1 MNMFSKMKLRTRLVS
16 AFVFLTLITILIG
29 GMGYYNLQRLSEM
42 SNLIYSRD
50 MLGMSYIKDANAI
63 RNDIARTVRDLMLVD
78 TPKEREADIN
88 KLHNLFSDLESEVS
102 RARDSVDTPKGKEA
116 LNNFDKTW
124 VEYKKGVDKMISLI
138 EASPMPQTSPAFDY
152 LQHDFVNIVTDSRT
166 QLDTLST
173 SMDDQSKQTIADI
186 ADVFSR
192 SSQQM
197 LIIILIASGIGI
209 GLGFYIAYTVIR
221 QLGGEPDYA
230 TEITRK
236 IASGDLTIAVNVD
249 SKNENSLLYA
259 MKEML
264 TRLSNIMGEVRTSS
278 ESLSSASEQVSATS
292 QSLSQSASEQ
302 SASVEETS
310 ASMEQIAASVAQ
322 NTESAKVTD
331 GISSKVAKDVEKG
344 GVSVQETV
352 LAMKQIAKKIS
363 IIDDIAYQTNLLAL
377 NAAIE
382 AARAGE
388 HGKGFAVVAAEVR
401 KLAER
406 SQIAAQEIGEVASSS
421 VSLAETAGSLFEQ
434 LVPDIKRTS
443 DLVQEI
449 TAASQEQSTGVGQVN
464 IAMGQ
469 LTQITQQNASAS
481 EELAATAEEM
491 TAQAE
496 QLLDLINFFKVSG
509 DIANENKFKNNK
521 SQAGKK
527 TASRKAV
534 TAKSAEQQDGQFVQF

>member
-29 GMGYYNLQRLSEM
+29 GMGYYNLQRLSDM

-50 MLGMSYIKDANAI
+50 MIGMSYIKDANAI
-63 RNDIARTVRDLMLVD
+63 RNDIARTVRNLMLVD
-78 TPKEREADIN
+78 TQKEREEDIN
-88 KLHNLFSDLESEVS
+88 RLRKLFSDLDSELS
-102 RARDSVDTPKGKEA
+102 KARDSVDTPKGKEA
-116 LNNFDKTW
+116 LTSFDKTW
-124 VEYKKGVDKMISLI
+124 VEYKKGVEKMISLV
-138 EASPMPQTSPAFDY
+138 ETSPLPQTSPAFDY
-152 LQHDFVNIVTDSRT
+152 LQHEFSSIVSDSRT
-166 QLDTLST
+166 QLDTLSS
-173 SMDDQSKQTIADI
+173 SMDDQSKETVADI

-197 LIIILIASGIGI
+197 LIVILIASGIGI
-209 GLGFYIAYTVIR
+209 GLGIYIAFTVIR

-236 IASGDLTIAVNVD
+236 IAAGDLTITVD
-249 SKNENSLLYA
+249 TDSRNENSLLYA
-259 MKEML
+259 MKEMV
-264 TRLSNIMGEVRTSS
+264 TRLSHIMGEVRTSS

-310 ASMEQIAASVAQ
+310 ASMEEIAASVAQ

-352 LAMKQIAKKIS
+352 QAMKQIAKKIS

-421 VSLAETAGSLFEQ
+421 VSLAENAGALFEQ

-496 QLLDLINFFKVSG
+496 QLLDLINFFKVSSAVEG
-509 DIANENKFKNNK
+509 DSRLK
-521 SQAGKK
+521 SKPQSGKK
-527 TASRKAV
+527 AGARKTANAS
-534 TAKSAEQQDGQFVQF
+534 SAEPQDGQFVQF

>member
-1 MNMFSKMKLRTRLVS
+1 MNVFSKMKLRTRLVS
-16 AFVFLTLITILIG
+16 AFVFLTLITVLIG
-29 GMGYYNLQRLSEM
+29 GIGYYNLQRLSDM

-50 MLGMSYIKDANAI
+50 MVGMSFIKDANAV
-63 RNDIARTVRDLMLVD
+63 RNDIARTVRDLMLVE
-78 TPKEREADIN
+78 TQKERENDIAKIK
-88 KLHNLFSDLESEVS
+88 KLFTELESEIHK
-102 RARDSVDTPKGKEA
+102 ARVDVVTEKGKQA
-116 LNNFDKTW
+116 LDAFDVTW
-124 VEYKKGVDKMISLI
+124 VEYKKGVEHMISLV
-138 EASPMPQTSPAFDY
+138 EASPLPQATPAFDY
-152 LQHDFVNIVTDSRT
+152 LQNNFAALVSDSRT
-166 QLDTLST
+166 QLETLST
-173 SMDDQSKQTIADI
+173 SMDDQSKQTISDI

-197 LIIILIASGIGI
+197 IIIILVASGFGI
-209 GLGFYIAYTVIR
+209 GLGIYIAFTVIR

-236 IASGDLTIAVNVD
+236 IAAGDLSISVNID

-259 MKEML
+259 MKEMV
-264 TRLSNIMGEVRTSS
+264 TRLSHIMGEVRTSS

-352 LAMKQIAKKIS
+352 TAMKQIAKKIS

-406 SQIAAQEIGEVASSS
+406 SQVAAQEIGEVASSS
-421 VSLAETAGSLFEQ
+421 VSLAENAGALFEQ

-496 QLLDLINFFKVSG
+496 QLLDLINFFKVSSAVEG
-509 DIANENKFKNNK
+509 DSRLK
-521 SQAGKK
+521 SKPLPGKK
-527 TASRKAV
+527 PGARKSSNAS
-534 TAKSAEQQDGQFVQF
+534 SAEQQDGQFVQF